1 MQQLGSHWTVFHE
14 IWHFSTFHKSVEKVQ
29 ISLKSDKT
37 NGYFTQM
44 QNTFKT
50 ASLRILPKTRNIYTK
65 AVEKSKAR
73 NIFQ

>member
-1 MQQLGSHWTVFHE
+1 
-14 IWHFSTFHKSVEKVQ
+14 
-29 ISLKSDKT
+29 
-37 NGYFTQM
+37 M

-50 ASLRILPKTRNIYTK
+50 ASLRILPKTRNFYTTK